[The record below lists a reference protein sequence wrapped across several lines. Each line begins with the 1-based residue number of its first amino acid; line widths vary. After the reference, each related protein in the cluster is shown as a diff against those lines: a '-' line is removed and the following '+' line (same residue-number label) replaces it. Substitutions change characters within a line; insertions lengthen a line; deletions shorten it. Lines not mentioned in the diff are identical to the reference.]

1 MKNTMKKIAAFT
13 AATLMTAALAIP
25 ASAKIDDTPWVEDP
39 SQNGLA
45 DFGNAP
51 YFNKTLTIYN
61 EEELNAYVP
70 AVTYTY
76 AVSTVDPA
84 GEATITDKDGYQA
97 IVKKGIDGGF
107 ALKEAAT
114 DGTYSFQFSENGTD
128 TVALKKGEGDTLASK
143 VLKEKI
149 DVVYNAEKFKEAG
162 PGVYRYALTETSTD
176 FDDYGITRADDEEIV
191 RYVDVYVRENPA
203 KPGEM
208 EVYGSVMF
216 YDIDEDGNATTTTMK
231 TDGFTD
237 SGNPTGNGATGKDF
251 KPEEEIEEDPDTYN
265 GDELYTYNYVVK
277 KVVENSML
285 GNEVFPFTVTVTN
298 ESKATQYF
306 NYSPTE
312 GKASAAA
319 AIAAATTQ
327 GTVNTADGAVG
338 LADGQY
344 LALTAVPANA
354 LISVSELN
362 DENAVYDVTAVDD
375 TKDALT
381 LNNTT
386 IKPEESTAF
395 AAIALTDY
403 ADDVTAE
410 PTAALT
416 STIFTNKMHSI
427 SPTGLFFALAPFAAM
442 LGFGVVMITLFVK
455 NKKRDESDDMI

>member
-13 AATLMTAALAIP
+13 AATLITAALAIP

-45 DFGNAP
+45 DFGNTP

-61 EEELNAYVP
+61 KEELYAYVP

-84 GEATITDKDGYQA
+84 GAATITDKDGYQA

-107 ALKEAAT
+107 ALKDAT
-114 DGTYSFQFSENGTD
+114 DGKYSFQFSEDGTD
-128 TVALKKGEGDTLASK
+128 KVALEKGAGDTLASK
-143 VLKEKI
+143 VLTEQI

-162 PGVYRYALTETSTD
+162 PGVYRYALTETSDD
-176 FDDYGITRADDEEIV
+176 FSDYGITRADDEEIV
-191 RYVDVYVRENPA
+191 RYVDVYVKEDPA

-216 YDIDEDGNATTTTMK
+216 YDLDDDGDVTTTTMK

-237 SGNPTGNGATGKDF
+237 SGNPTGNGATGDDF
-251 KPEEEIEEDPDTYN
+251 EPEEEIKEDPDTYN
-265 GDELYTYNYVVK
+265 GDELYTYNYVVG

-362 DENAVYDVTAVDD
+362 DEAAVYDVTAEDA
-375 TKDALT
+375 TAGALT
-381 LNNTT
+381 LTNDT

-416 STIFTNKMHSI
+416 STIFTNEMHSI

>member
-45 DFGNAP
+45 DLENAP

-76 AVSTVDPA
+76 AVSSVDPA
-84 GEATITDKDGYQA
+84 GEAIITDKDGYQA
-97 IVKKGIDGGF
+97 IVKKGVDGGF
-107 ALKEAAT
+107 ALKEAAA
-114 DGTYSFQFSENGTD
+114 DGTYSFQFSEDGKD
-128 TVALKKGEGDTLASK
+128 MVALKKGAGDTLASK

-149 DVVYNAEKFKEAG
+149 DVVYDATKFSAA
-162 PGVYRYALTETSTD
+162 GVYRYALTETSDD
-176 FDDYGITRADDEEIV
+176 FSDYGITRASDGEIV

-216 YDIDEDGNATTTTMK
+216 YDLDEDGDVTTTTEK

-237 SGNPTGNGATGKDF
+237 SGDPTGDDKTGENF
-251 KPEEEIEEDPDTYN
+251 KPDEELGTDPTHYN
-265 GDELYTYNYVVK
+265 GDELYTYNYVVQ
-277 KVVENSML
+277 KVVENSLL

-298 ESKATQYF
+298 ESTATQYF

-312 GKASAAA
+312 GKSSAAD
-319 AIAAATTQ
+319 AIAAATTK

-362 DENAVYDVTAVDD
+362 DENAVYDVTAEDD
-375 TKDALT
+375 TKGALT

-386 IKPEESTAF
+386 IKTNESSAF
-395 AAIALTDY
+395 SAIALTDY
-403 ADDVTAE
+403 DPAKPSADL
-410 PTAALT
+410 TAALT
-416 STIFTNKMHSI
+416 STVFTNKMHTI
-427 SPTGLFFALAPFAAM
+427 SPTGLLFMIAPFAAM
-442 LGFGVVMITLFVK
+442 LAFGVVMITLFVK